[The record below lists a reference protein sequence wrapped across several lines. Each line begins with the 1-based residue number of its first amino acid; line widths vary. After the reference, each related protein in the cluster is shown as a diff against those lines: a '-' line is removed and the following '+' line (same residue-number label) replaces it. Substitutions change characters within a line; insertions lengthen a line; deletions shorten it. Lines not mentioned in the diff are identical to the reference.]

1 VGFSRKVTNRQN
13 YKFVADTDTG
23 ELHLISLHA
32 GGVVPEKLRQAARL
46 DCLETAKDFVSAAAM
61 RGEQLTVDES
71 AAISLLKAEIHRLD
85 GDRTSAS
92 MRARHFQE
100 YGHYDPV
107 DEKGQRSQYIDTV
120 NGVYPDPSAPNNPK
134 RKTYQSIFGS
144 AASNTMD
151 GFESTAEYFD
161 LLRRGV
167 PDSRFRMEAAAFSG
181 TTGSGGAYVLPSAV
195 SATLLNSLLAR
206 SVVLGRA
213 NVVPMRDRTTRVW
226 GFDDE
231 DQSSANSI
239 MGINFQ
245 VVEEEAQRTPQ
256 AGRVRAIELKA
267 KKLMAVTKVS
277 VELLQDSARF
287 EAELQA
293 KFAEAAGFVLDDML
307 INGQGGNGEFLGIL
321 QTPSKITVAAGGQT
335 TGTFTFDNVTSLR
348 SRLMDG
354 GEPIWIVN
362 QDTLPQLYNMTLA
375 SAGLVMAF
383 DGKELL
389 GIPVEVSS
397 KAQSLSTEGDVILCD
412 LSRFLVGMRSEIAIE
427 SSPHFAFDTGE
438 VAFRLIMRLDSA
450 DSMTAALTP
459 RYSSSTLGWC
469 VTLATRTT

>member
-1 VGFSRKVTNRQN
+1 LSFSRKVTIRQN
-13 YKFVADTDTG
+13 YRFLCDADSG
-23 ELHLISLHA
+23 EIHLVSMNPGGIPESL
-32 GGVVPEKLRQAARL
+32 RSAARL
-46 DCLETAKDFVSAAAM
+46 DLLETAKDIVASAQHRGDQLTLDEGAAIAAM
-61 RGEQLTVDES
+61 KVEVR
-71 AAISLLKAEIHRLD
+71 RLD
-85 GDRTSAS
+85 KAGTDSA
-92 MRARHFQE
+92 MAEHFRKT
-100 YGHYDPV
+100 GASVASVV
-107 DEKGQRSQYIDTV
+107 DTIG
-120 NGVYPDPSAPNNPK
+120 GPYPDPSAPKNPH
-134 RKTYQSIFGS
+134 RKSYKEIFGAS
-144 AASNTMD
+144 ARTALSMD
-151 GFESTAEYFD
+151 GFESTTEYFD

-167 PDSRFRMEAAAFSG
+167 ADQRFNLESAAFSG

-195 SATLLNSLLAR
+195 SATLLNSLLER

-231 DQSSANSI
+231 DQSTANSV
-239 MGINFQ
+239 MGISFT
-245 VVEEEAQRTPQ
+245 VVEEEAQSAAQ
-256 AGRVRAIELKA
+256 AGRVRAIELRA

-277 VELLQDSARF
+277 VELLADSGAF
-287 EAELQA
+287 EAELTR
-293 KFAEAAGFVLDDML
+293 KFAEAAGFVLDDQL
-307 INGQGGNGEFLGIL
+307 INGQGGNGAFLGIL
-321 QTPSKITVAAGGQT
+321 NCPSKITVAAGGQT

-354 GEPIWIVN
+354 GTPIWIVN
-362 QDTLPQLYNMTLA
+362 QDTLPQLYQMTLA

-383 DGKELL
+383 DGRELL

-397 KAQSLSTEGDVILCD
+397 KAQSLTTEGDVILAD
-412 LSRFLVGMRSEIAIE
+412 LSKFVVGMRSEISIE

-438 VAFRLIMRLDSA
+438 VAFRLILRLDSA